1 MKHVFVFDP
10 KAFYNQQWK
19 MDNIL
24 DGIGQFFR
32 TQENSDFSVQ
42 FSRYRRNA
50 MAIVQEEA
58 EKAKSNEAIIRI
70 YAIGGEEI
78 LFDCMNAVTHFPN
91 MQLAI
96 VPYVESNDFLKV
108 FGEGKDEIFKDI
120 PSLVQSE
127 ALPTDVIRWGV
138 NYALNSC
145 YIGMNSAISKRI
157 KDRKAKLNKGIVI
170 VISKISSFL
179 SNILTAFDKHA
190 VRKQYK
196 IFIDDED
203 YSGHY
208 SLIHVA
214 NAPYLNKRMTGSR
227 DATPD
232 DGILDIA
239 LIKSAHPLKTL
250 FSMRRYSRGKRPKN
264 CVIVQA
270 KKVSVQS
277 DTPMWIQM
285 DNEYFLDTN
294 INLSLINHAIQIV
307 AAEGLAYP
315 MPSISAL

>member
-32 TQENSDFSVQ
+32 TQENSDFSIQ

-58 EKAKSNEAIIRI
+58 EKARSGDTVRI

-91 MQLAI
+91 MQLAA
-96 VPYVESNDFLKV
+96 VPHGGSNDFIKV
-108 FGEGKDEIFKDI
+108 FGENKEEIFKDI
-120 PSLVQSE
+120 PALVQSE
-127 ALPTDVIRWGV
+127 ALPTDVLRWGV

-145 YIGMNSAISKRI
+145 YIGMNSAILKRI
-157 KDRKAKLNKGIVI
+157 KDRKASLNKGIVI
-170 VISKISSFL
+170 VISKISSFI
-179 SNILTAFDKHA
+179 SNIFTAFDKQA
-190 VRKQYK
+190 VKKQYK
-196 IFIDDED
+196 IFIDDND
-203 YSGHY
+203 YSGYY

-214 NAPYLNKRMTGSR
+214 NAPYLNGRMTGSR

-232 DGILDIA
+232 DGVLDIA

-250 FSMRRYSRGKRPKN
+250 SSMRKYSRGKCPKN
-264 CVIVQA
+264 CVTVQA
-270 KKVSVQS
+270 KKILVQS
-277 DTPMWIQM
+277 DSPMWIQM
-285 DNEYFLDTN
+285 DNEYIQDTN
-294 INLSLINHAIQIV
+294 LNLSLIHHAIQVV
-307 AAEGLAYP
+307 APEGLTYP
-315 MPSISAL
+315 MASISAL

>member
-10 KAFYNQQWK
+10 KAFYNRQWK

-32 TQENSDFSVQ
+32 TQENSDFSIQ

-58 EKAKSNEAIIRI
+58 EKAKSGDTVRI

-78 LFDCMNAVTHFPN
+78 LFDCMNAITHFPN
-91 MQLAI
+91 MQLAA
-96 VPYVESNDFLKV
+96 VPHGESNDFLKV
-108 FGEGKDEIFKDI
+108 FGENKEEIFKDI
-120 PSLVQSE
+120 PVLVQSE
-127 ALPTDVIRWGV
+127 ALPTDVLRWGV

-157 KDRKAKLNKGIVI
+157 KDQKAKLNKGIVI
-170 VISKISSFL
+170 VISKISSFI
-179 SNILTAFDKHA
+179 SNILTAFDKQA
-190 VRKQYK
+190 VKKQYK

-203 YSGHY
+203 YSGYY

-214 NAPYLNKRMTGSR
+214 NAPYLNGRMTGSR

-232 DGILDIA
+232 DGVLDVA

-250 FSMRRYSRGKRPKN
+250 SSMRKYSRGKRPKN
-264 CVIVQA
+264 CVIIQA
-270 KKVSVQS
+270 KKITVES
-277 DTPMWIQM
+277 DIPMWIQM
-285 DNEYFLDTN
+285 DNEYIQDTSV
-294 INLSLINHAIQIV
+294 NLSLIHHAIQVV
-307 AAEGLAYP
+307 AAEGLTYP
-315 MPSISAL
+315 IASIAAL